1 MRLMNFVIS
10 SRLMISNCSE
20 IRSRKSWWLKKYDNF
35 LLSKRN
41 FVMFCWSKAL
51 FKISMVVFYVSE
63 DNLQRMLSSNMFVA
77 IVV

>member
-1 MRLMNFVIS
+1 MRWRLMNFVIS
-10 SRLMISNCSE
+10 SRLMIYNCT
-20 IRSRKSWWLKKYDNF
+20 RKSWWLKKYDNF

>member
-1 MRLMNFVIS
+1 MA
-10 SRLMISNCSE
+10 
-20 IRSRKSWWLKKYDNF
+20 KKYDNF